1 MARKKQFEE
10 KEILEKATNLFWK
23 QGFHATSIQDLV
35 NHLKI
40 NRASLYDTFG
50 GKEELFN
57 KALESYRNQN
67 KEAIQSFLNSQ
78 KSVKEGLKNLF
89 LLAITGEKSNQEN
102 GCFVVNCITELIPNN
117 ENMLEIA
124 IQNKEEF
131 EGFFIEFL
139 KKGVENGEISS
150 QKNIESVASFL
161 FMFYSGL
168 KVVGKTS
175 PSREELE
182 KTIEVGLSV
191 L

>member
-10 KEILEKATNLFWK
+10 QQILTKATNLFWK

-35 NHLKI
+35 NYLKI

-57 KALESYRNQN
+57 KALENYRNQN
-67 KEAIQSFLNSQ
+67 KEAIKIFFKNQTSI
-78 KSVKEGLKNLF
+78 KEGLKNLF
-89 LLAITGEKSNQEN
+89 LLAITGEKNVQEN
-102 GCFVVNCITELIPNN
+102 GCFVINCMTELIPNN
-117 ENMLEIA
+117 SNMLEIA

-131 EGFFIEFL
+131 EGFFVEYL

-150 QKNIESVASFL
+150 QKNIESIASFL

-168 KVVGKTS
+168 KVVGKTN
-175 PSREELE
+175 PSKEELE

>member
-10 KEILEKATNLFWK
+10 QEILEKATNLFWK

-57 KALESYRNQN
+57 KALENYRNQN
-67 KEAIQSFLNSQ
+67 KKAIKTFLDNQ
-78 KSVKEGLKNLF
+78 PSVKEGLKNLF
-89 LLAITGEKSNQEN
+89 LLAITSEKEIQEN
-102 GCFVVNCITELIPNN
+102 GCFVINCMTELIPNN
-117 ENMLEIA
+117 DNMLEIA

-131 EGFFIEFL
+131 EFFVVEYL
-139 KKGVENGEISS
+139 KKGIKNGEISS
-150 QKNIESVASFL
+150 QKNIESIASFL

-168 KVVGKTS
+168 KVVGKIN
-175 PSREELE
+175 PSKKELE

>member
-10 KEILEKATNLFWK
+10 QEILTKATNLFWK

-67 KEAIQSFLNSQ
+67 KEAIQSFLNNQS
-78 KSVKEGLKNLF
+78 SVKEGLKNLF
-89 LLAITGEKSNQEN
+89 LLAILGEKNVQEK
-102 GCFVVNCITELIPNN
+102 GCFVINCMSELIPNN
-117 ENMLEIA
+117 DNILEIA
-124 IQNKEEF
+124 IQNKKEF
-131 EGFFIEFL
+131 EGFFVEYL
-139 KKGVENGEISS
+139 NKGIANGEIEP
-150 QKNIESVASFL
+150 QKNVQSIASFL

-168 KVVGKTS
+168 KVVGKTN
-175 PSREELE
+175 PNKEELRE
-182 KTIEVGLSV
+182 TIKVGLSV

>member
-10 KEILEKATNLFWK
+10 QEILSKATNLFWQ

-57 KALESYRNQN
+57 KALESYRNQS
-67 KEAIQSFLNSQ
+67 KEAVQTFLSNQPSI
-78 KSVKEGLKNLF
+78 KEGLKNLF
-89 LLAITGEKSNQEN
+89 LLAIMGEKSVQEK
-102 GCFVVNCITELIPNN
+102 GCFVINCMSELIPNN
-117 ENMLEIA
+117 ENILEMA
-124 IQNKEEF
+124 IQNKKEF
-131 EGFFIEFL
+131 EGFFIEYL
-139 KKGVENGEISS
+139 KKGVENGEINP
-150 QKNIESVASFL
+150 QKNIESTASFL

-168 KVVGKTS
+168 KVVGKTN
-175 PSREELE
+175 PDKEELI

>member
-10 KEILEKATNLFWK
+10 QEILAKATDLFWK

-57 KALESYRNQN
+57 KALENYRNQN
-67 KEAIQSFLNSQ
+67 KEVIKNFLKNQ
-78 KSVKEGLKNLF
+78 NSVKEGLKNLF
-89 LLAITGEKSNQEN
+89 LLAITGKKEDQEK
-102 GCFVVNCITELIPNN
+102 GCFVINCMTELIPNN
-117 ENMLEIA
+117 ENILEIA
-124 IQNKEEF
+124 IQNKEDF
-131 EGFFIEFL
+131 EGVFTEFL

-150 QKNIESVASFL
+150 QKNIESISSFL
-161 FMFYSGL
+161 FMFYNGL
-168 KVVGKTS
+168 KVVGKTN
-175 PSREELE
+175 PCKQELE

>member
-10 KEILEKATNLFWK
+10 HEILTKATDLFWK

-57 KALESYRNQN
+57 KALENYRNQN
-67 KEAIQSFLNSQ
+67 KEAIKIFLEKQTSI
-78 KSVKEGLKNLF
+78 KEGLKNLF
-89 LLAITGEKSNQEN
+89 LLAITGEKTHQEK
-102 GCFVVNCITELIPNN
+102 GCFVINCMTELIPNN
-117 ENMLEIA
+117 STMLEIA

-131 EGFFIEFL
+131 EGFFIEYL
-139 KKGVENGEISS
+139 KKGVKNGEISP
-150 QKNIESVASFL
+150 QKNIESIASFL

-168 KVVGKTS
+168 KVVVKTN
-175 PSREELE
+175 PSKEELE